1 MIPGIREN
9 VPLAPMTTLR
19 VGGPARY
26 FLDAEDGGEIESALQ
41 WSVRESLPVFI
52 LGGGS
57 NLVVSDD
64 GFPGLVIRVALRGRV
79 IESEDDDVIVRVAA
93 GESWDDFVA
102 YTVENGWAGVTCL
115 SGIPGSVGATPIQ
128 NVGAYGQ
135 DVAETIVRVEA
146 LERKSGLVRFFTKWD
161 CGFSYRDSY
170 FKRQGRDEFV
180 ILGVTFALTPGGS
193 ASIKYP
199 ELEKEL
205 AAKGVFHDD
214 LRGVRNTVIEI
225 RRRKGMVLDA
235 ADPDTRS
242 DGSFFVNPIVEPSR
256 FAQFESRARA
266 IVGEGIRIPSFPA
279 DEGFKLSAAWLIENA
294 GFEKGFSYGNAAIS
308 TKHTLAL
315 TNRGGATA
323 REILDLAR
331 MIRDGVADRFGVTLV
346 PEPNLVGFP
355 DNSL

>member
-9 VPLAPMTTLR
+9 VPLAPMTTFR
-19 VGGPARY
+19 VGGPARF
-26 FLDAEDGGEIESALQ
+26 FLDAQDSGEVESALQ
-41 WSVRESLPVFI
+41 WSVRQGLPVFI

-79 IESEDDDVIVRVAA
+79 IESEDEHVIVRVAA
-93 GESWDDFVA
+93 GESWDDFVG
-102 YTVENGWAGVTCL
+102 YTVENGWAGVACL

-135 DVAETIVRVEA
+135 DVSETIVRVEA
-146 LERKSGLVRFFTKWD
+146 LERKTGLVRFFTKWD

-170 FKRQGRDEFV
+170 FKRQGRGEFV
-180 ILGVTFALTPGGS
+180 ILAVTFAFTPGGS

-205 AAKGVFHDD
+205 ADRGVFATD

-242 DGSFFVNPIVEPSR
+242 DGSFFMNPIVDPTA
-256 FAQFESRARA
+256 FAQFESRARS

-279 DEGFKLSAAWLIENA
+279 DEGFKLPAAWLIEHA
-294 GFEKGFSYGNAAIS
+294 GFAKGFSHGNAGIS

-323 REILDLAR
+323 REILELAR
-331 MIRDGVADRFGVTLV
+331 IIRDGVEEKFGVTLV
-346 PEPNLVGFP
+346 QEPNLVGFP
-355 DNSL
+355 DSPL